1 MKILQNTG
9 CNLYIVSNVGYISF
23 KMKKLYKPRF
33 IDEILNERLKQSG
46 AILIQGP
53 KGSGKT
59 ESALQVAKSVAR
71 MDSNP
76 VIAVQME
83 VDPNLVLEGET
94 PRLIDEW
101 QEYPQIWNYVR
112 HTVDERQAKGQF
124 ILTGSSTALNKSR
137 MHSGAGRFSILHL
150 RVMSSF
156 ERGFSTGEVSL
167 SSLLNQKGISSKEV
181 EFNLDNLLEQL
192 IVGGWPTLLDEDVD
206 AGLIHARDYVGLAA
220 EIDVSKVSKRK
231 HEPHRVKRLMQSIA
245 RNISTVASYRT
256 LAESN
261 STPETIASYME
272 ALERLLVVE
281 NLPAWSTHIRSSA
294 TLRKSPKL
302 HFCDPSLAIGA
313 LGLSLDNLKRDLNYV
328 GFLFESMVIRDL
340 RIYAD
345 RLGGKV
351 YHYRDSSGLEVDAI
365 IELPD
370 SSWAAFEI
378 KMGFVA
384 QDAGAESLLKLA
396 AKIDSSKS
404 SKPIMLAVITANGF
418 AYERPDGVKVI
429 PINTLTV

>member
-1 MKILQNTG
+1 M
-9 CNLYIVSNVGYISF
+9 
-23 KMKKLYKPRF
+23 MKKLYKPRF
-33 IDEILNERLKQSG
+33 IDKILEERLNQSG

-59 ESALQVAKSVAR
+59 ESALQVAKSIAR
-71 MDSNP
+71 MDSDP
-76 VIAVQME
+76 IIAVQME

-112 HTVDERQAKGQF
+112 HAVDERQAKGQF

-167 SSLLNQKGISSKEV
+167 SSLLSQKEFSSKEV
-181 EFNLDNLLEQL
+181 EFNLDKLLEQL
-192 IVGGWPTLLDEDVD
+192 IVGGWPTLLDEGVD
-206 AGLIHARDYVGLAA
+206 AGLIHARDYVDLTA
-220 EIDVSKVSKRK
+220 EIDVGKAAQKQ
-231 HEPHRVKRLMQSIA
+231 HEPRRVKRLMQSIA
-245 RNISTVASYRT
+245 RNISTEASYAT
-256 LAESN
+256 LAQDTLPQAN
-261 STPETIASYME
+261 STPETIASYVE

-294 TLRKSPKL
+294 TLRRSPKL

-313 LGLSLDNLKRDLNYV
+313 LALSLDNLKKDLNYV
-328 GFLFESMVIRDL
+328 GFLFESMVIKDL

-345 RLGGKV
+345 KLGGKV

-365 IELPD
+365 VEFPD

-384 QDAGAESLLKLA
+384 QDAAAESLLKLA

-404 SKPIMLAVITANGF
+404 SKPSMLAVITANGF

-429 PINTLTV
+429 PINTFTA